1 MALGQLED
9 KVPRM
14 RPGARHRWALALS
27 LFPAAFAEPASQ
39 PTRRDAA
46 VAATVARLLF
56 HALTAGIC
64 FLAFEESDPRISLST
79 SDV

>member
-1 MALGQLED
+1 VALGHWRI
-9 KVPRM
+9 KYRACG
-14 RPGARHRWALALS
+14 RGARHRLALALS

-46 VAATVARLLF
+46 VAATVALLLF

-64 FLAFEESDPRISLST
+64 FLAFEKSDPRISLST